1 MNHRNSNDWYGVSLD
16 DHEPPPLTAEEKVL
30 LERLRGH
37 VVGADSLAEMLNLV
51 YESSAEL
58 MDCDR
63 VSVAFL
69 EDENHLVTFHSR
81 ASYEPLILDK
91 GFAQD
96 ITGSSLDE
104 VLRSGRTR
112 VIEDLQQ
119 YLEEHPRSV
128 STRLLVSEGVRSSM
142 TCPLRVD
149 ERAVGVLF
157 RSSKRPR
164 AFGEREVALHV
175 AVAGLLSQA
184 VEKAWRIEQL
194 EKANRAYTEMLGF
207 VSHELKS
214 PLSSIVMDAEL
225 LAHGYLGALAEPA
238 RKKLDSMTRKAE
250 YLLGLIG
257 DYLDLA
263 RVEGKDLA
271 AEMQDDVDLWE
282 DVISLAISVVEPQAR
297 EKAMGLEARPPSK
310 PLKLRADP
318 QLLKIAAVN
327 LLSNAI
333 KYGDKSGTVRV
344 TAQPSEGRVRLS
356 VWNSGPGFPKEQAGK
371 LFRKFSRLD
380 TPALRQRKGTG
391 VGLYTTWRIAGLHGG
406 KVSARSEPGVFAE
419 FALELPSR

>member
-1 MNHRNSNDWYGVSLD
+1 MKDRNHWYGPTLD
-16 DHEPPPLTAEEKVL
+16 QHAPPPLNVQEKGVM
-30 LERLRGH
+30 ERLREN
-37 VVGADSLAEMLNLV
+37 VVGASSLAEMLDLV

-69 EDENHLVTFHSR
+69 EDENHLVTFYSK
-81 ASYEPLILDK
+81 ASYEPLLLDK

-96 ITGSSLDE
+96 IAGSSLDE

-112 VIEDLQQ
+112 VIEDLEQ
-119 YLEEHPRSV
+119 YLAEHPQSV

-157 RSSKRPR
+157 RSSKRPK
-164 AFGEREVALHV
+164 AFGDKEVALHV
-175 AVAGLLSQA
+175 TVAGLLSQA
-184 VEKAWRIEQL
+184 VEKSWRIEQL
-194 EKANRAYTEMLGF
+194 ERANRAYTEMLGF

-214 PLSSIVMDAEL
+214 PLSSIVMDAEVL
-225 LAHGYLGALAEPA
+225 SHGYLGALAEPA
-238 RKKLDSMTRKAE
+238 RKKLDSMIHKAE

-271 AEMQDDVDLWE
+271 AEMQDDVDLWQ
-282 DVISLAISVVEPQAR
+282 DIITLAISVVEPQAR
-297 EKAMGLEARPPSK
+297 EKTMNLEARPPSK
-310 PLKLRADP
+310 PVKLRADP

-333 KYGDKSGTVRV
+333 KYGDEAGTVRV
-344 TAQPSEGRVRLS
+344 AVQSSEGRARLS

-380 TPALRQRKGTG
+380 TPALRQRKGSG

-419 FALELPSR
+419 FALELPTR